1 MHANEKLVRDFYE
14 AMGRGDGKALATA
27 IGPDTQWIILGESEL
42 AGTYTGPDEI
52 FDFWKVVYEKTGGG
66 LDLSLR
72 DVLANDERAVALV
85 DVTGSRDGN
94 VLEERQLVEYEIRD
108 SRFVSG
114 TFVYERPWVYDAF
127 WE

>member
-1 MHANEKLVRDFYE
+1 
-14 AMGRGDGKALATA
+14 
-27 IGPDTQWIILGESEL
+27 
-42 AGTYTGPDEI
+42 
-52 FDFWKVVYEKTGGG
+52 
-66 LDLSLR
+66 
-72 DVLANDERAVALV
+72 VALV

-94 VLEERQLVEYEIRD
+94 ALEERQLVEYEIKD